1 MALHLL
7 SYLKEQFTP
16 GVIDQLSAEL
26 NEQPASVLKAVN
38 GSIPTLL
45 GALTRK
51 VQSTGGALSTISFLE
66 KEDLE
71 KTPLDV
77 AQVTDTHEETVAA
90 TQADKAFLDHIFD
103 DKLTRT
109 TDLISTFSGVKAESA
124 LTILGV
130 AGSVL
135 MGVLGRQEQENGLT
149 ATSLESL
156 LTGQATEFRKAVPN
170 GLESIGSLLG
180 FNDLATPA
188 GPQTEVQGTDNFSG
202 TPLNPNIPK
211 SAEGDRRR
219 ENVRWLRWAMF
230 AVLALILALLV
241 QKCRENQNG
250 IDGVS
255 TDSTKRVESNAS
267 EANSPATQESIK
279 ESHGQTDNS
288 TVPGPLGIRDS
299 TDRKEER

>member
-26 NEQPASVLKAVN
+26 NEQPASTLKAVN
-38 GSIPTLL
+38 GAIPTLL

-51 VQSTGGALSTISFLE
+51 VQSTGGAISTISFLE

-77 AQVTDTHEETVAA
+77 GQVTDTHEETAA
-90 TQADKAFLDHIFD
+90 AVQGDKAFLDHIFD
-103 DKLTRT
+103 DKLHST

-149 ATSLESL
+149 ATSLETL
-156 LTGQATEFRKAVPN
+156 LTGQASEFRKAVPN
-170 GLESIGSLLG
+170 GLEGVASLLG
-180 FNDLATPA
+180 FNDLVTPA

-230 AVLALILALLV
+230 AILALILALLV
-241 QKCRENQNG
+241 QKCRENQNS

-255 TDSTKRVESNAS
+255 TDSTRRVESNAS
-267 EANSPATQESIK
+267 EANSPATQESIE

-288 TVPGPLGIRDS
+288 SVPGPLGIRDS
-299 TDRKEER
+299 TKQNEER